1 MNVHLNTLRS
11 PLSLMVSIGVMSLCG
26 STAAFADDVVRSA
39 EHSGK
44 SDNALETVVVTGSRA
59 ESRTVAQSLAPIDVI
74 SADDLARSGKQN
86 LRDAL
91 AAQVPSY
98 SNDAGFTGATG
109 IAVKSAT
116 LRGLGGNSVLVLVNG
131 KRRHNT
137 AQIFH
142 QSSSTSNGQS
152 PVDLDLIPVSAV
164 DHIEVL
170 RDGAAALYGSD
181 AIAGVINIILKSN
194 KSGGQASAIYG
205 QYGERVGHKGNFGA
219 TGETL
224 FNQGFELRN
233 DGFFNV
239 SGDVKIQETSNVA
252 GAVPDRTKIYSG
264 NDPREFDES
273 RNRQIMGQPRAQT
286 YSFAYN
292 AELPLN
298 DALDFY
304 SFTTFSHRDS
314 TGFGTYRTANS
325 AQNIPEIYP
334 DGFLPK
340 FRSVEDDYQSVFGL
354 KGKDVLGW
362 DWDLSTSYGRND
374 VHYHN
379 DDSLNASFGPDSPT
393 DIDNGEAIFGQWTNN
408 LDITRSFDTGWF
420 ESPLHVASG
429 LEYRVDSYQIRKGEY
444 ASYADGGYVYPVGS
458 PNAGKRPS
466 SGSAGWGG
474 FSPEAAGSWD
484 RSNTAGYVDFTQKL
498 TSDWELSVAGR
509 FEHYSDVG
517 DTASG
522 KLSTRYQLTPTF
534 AVRAA
539 VNNGFRAPSLQQQ
552 HFSSSTSAWS
562 ANPIT
567 GVLSQTITTYAPP
580 GSAAAVALG
589 SKELKPEKSLNYSFG
604 FVSTPM
610 KNLDITVDFYQIDI
624 KDRILQTSA
633 LSGVNDP
640 NIAALLTNAGL
651 SANQSVAYY
660 GNLADTRTRGID
672 LVADY
677 RTEYGPYGRGKWT
690 LTSTQSL
697 QEIRSINE
705 PDSLAGTGV
714 QVLGRD
720 KQGNLTSAFPKNKT
734 SLSHTWFIDDFEVAI
749 KESRFSAVTGKSYY
763 NADRDEKVKPAY
775 ITDLDV
781 AYNVSDQFKVSVG
794 GLNIFNKRPEQ
805 LSEQAKLYYFMPV
818 DDPAYSWYSPYGVDG
833 AYYYARLDY
842 FW

>member
-1 MNVHLNTLRS
+1 MNVRLNTPRS
-11 PLSLMVSIGVMSLCG
+11 SLSVMVSIGVMSLFG
-26 STAAFADDVVRSA
+26 STAALADDPVRST

-44 SDNALETVVVTGSRA
+44 SDNSLETVVVTGSRA

-98 SNDAGFTGATG
+98 TNDAGFTGATG

-219 TGETL
+219 TGQTL
-224 FNQGFELRN
+224 FNQGFELPN

-264 NDPREFDES
+264 DDPREFSES

-286 YSFAYN
+286 YNFAYN

-362 DWDLSTSYGRND
+362 DWDASTSYGRND

-379 DDSLNASFGPDSPT
+379 DDSLNASFGPASPT
-393 DIDNGEAIFGQWTNN
+393 DIDNGEAIFSQWTNN

-420 ESPLHVASG
+420 DSPLHVASG
-429 LEYRVDSYQIRKGEY
+429 LEYRIDSYQIRKGE
-444 ASYADGGYVYPVGS
+444 
-458 PNAGKRPS
+458 
-466 SGSAGWGG
+466 
-474 FSPEAAGSWD
+474 
-484 RSNTAGYVDFTQKL
+484 
-498 TSDWELSVAGR
+498 
-509 FEHYSDVG
+509 
-517 DTASG
+517 
-522 KLSTRYQLTPTF
+522 
-534 AVRAA
+534 
-539 VNNGFRAPSLQQQ
+539 
-552 HFSSSTSAWS
+552 
-562 ANPIT
+562 
-567 GVLSQTITTYAPP
+567 
-580 GSAAAVALG
+580 
-589 SKELKPEKSLNYSFG
+589 
-604 FVSTPM
+604 
-610 KNLDITVDFYQIDI
+610 
-624 KDRILQTSA
+624 
-633 LSGVNDP
+633 
-640 NIAALLTNAGL
+640 
-651 SANQSVAYY
+651 
-660 GNLADTRTRGID
+660 
-672 LVADY
+672 
-677 RTEYGPYGRGKWT
+677 
-690 LTSTQSL
+690 
-697 QEIRSINE
+697 
-705 PDSLAGTGV
+705 
-714 QVLGRD
+714 
-720 KQGNLTSAFPKNKT
+720 
-734 SLSHTWFIDDFEVAI
+734 
-749 KESRFSAVTGKSYY
+749 
-763 NADRDEKVKPAY
+763 
-775 ITDLDV
+775 
-781 AYNVSDQFKVSVG
+781 
-794 GLNIFNKRPEQ
+794 
-805 LSEQAKLYYFMPV
+805 
-818 DDPAYSWYSPYGVDG
+818 
-833 AYYYARLDY
+833 
-842 FW
+842 